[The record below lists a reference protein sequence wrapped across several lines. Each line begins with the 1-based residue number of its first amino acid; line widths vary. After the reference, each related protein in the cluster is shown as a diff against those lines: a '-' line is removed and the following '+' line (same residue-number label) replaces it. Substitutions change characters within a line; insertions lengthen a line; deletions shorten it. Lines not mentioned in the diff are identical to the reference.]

1 MRMAWFNNR
10 KIRADRS
17 GATAVEFALLAPVLV
32 MLTFGS
38 IQYGLYFGVAHSV
51 QQLCND
57 AARVAVAGLNVK
69 EREGLVKAHVDKR
82 GADYSFLRKERIRS
96 SVNDD
101 GEVIVV
107 RTDYDASNLPIFT
120 LKGLMPMPPST
131 ITQKSVVA
139 LGGY

>member
-1 MRMAWFNNR
+1 MAVFKN
-10 KIRADRS
+10 KKMTSDRS

-32 MLTFGS
+32 VLTFGS
-38 IQYGLYFGVAHSV
+38 IQWGLYFGVSHSV

-57 AARVAVAGLNVK
+57 AARIAVGGLNAK
-69 EREGLVKAHVDKR
+69 ERASLVKAHVEKR
-82 GADYSFLRKERIRS
+82 GADYNFLRKERIKS

-107 RTDYDASNLPIFT
+107 RTDYDASNLPIFA
-120 LKGLMPMPPST
+120 LKGLMPVPPAT